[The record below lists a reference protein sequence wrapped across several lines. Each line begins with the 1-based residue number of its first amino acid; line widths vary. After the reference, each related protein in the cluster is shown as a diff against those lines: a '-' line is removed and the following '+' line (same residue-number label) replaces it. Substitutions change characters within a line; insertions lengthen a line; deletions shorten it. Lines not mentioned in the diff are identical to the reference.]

1 MSLQPELAAL
11 VLLAAIVH
19 ATWNALA
26 KGSGDRLMTVAAI
39 QGSQTVFAL
48 FALPFVPI
56 PSVEAWP
63 YLIASVV
70 IHTGYFY
77 FLMRA
82 YKYGDLSHVY
92 PLARGS
98 APLLVAVMTNVLA
111 IETPSLSGMGGIL
124 LVSVGIVSLA
134 FVGNGHYPTGAKP
147 VRLALMTGLLISAYT
162 LSDGLGTRT
171 GETPFSYIVW
181 LFLWSGVPFCIA
193 TAFVRRKTL
202 GKDLAKRWKTGA
214 MAGFMSALAY
224 TLVLYAMSQSAM
236 AYVSA
241 LRETSVLFAALIGI
255 IAMKEPLCLRRIAAA
270 AAITAGIIVMQ
281 VAG

>member
-11 VLLAAIVH
+11 VLLAAVVH

-26 KGSGDRLMTVAAI
+26 KGSGDRLMTVAVI

-48 FALPFVPI
+48 FFLPFVPI
-56 PSVEAWP
+56 PTADAWP
-63 YLIASVV
+63 YLIGSVI

-77 FLMRA
+77 FLMKA
-82 YKYGDLSHVY
+82 YEDGDLSHVY

-98 APLLVAVMTNVLA
+98 APLLVAVMTSVLA
-111 IETPSLSGMGGIL
+111 IETPSTGGIIGIL
-124 LVSVGIVSLA
+124 LISVGIVSLS
-134 FVGNGHYPTGAKP
+134 FVGNGHYPSGSKP
-147 VRLALMTGLLISAYT
+147 VKLALTTGLFISAYT
-162 LSDGLGTRT
+162 LCDGLGTRT

-181 LFLWSGVPFCIA
+181 TFLWSGVPFCMA
-193 TAFVRRKTL
+193 TAYVRRKTL
-202 GKDLAKRWKTGA
+202 LGDLALRWKYGTL
-214 MAGFMSALAY
+214 AGFLSALAY

-255 IAMKEPLCLRRIAAA
+255 IAMKEPLGLRRILAAV
-270 AAITAGIIVMQ
+270 AITLGIIVMQ

>member
-11 VLLAAIVH
+11 VLFAAVVH

-26 KGSGDRLMTVAAI
+26 KGSGDRLMTVAVI

-48 FALPFVPI
+48 FFVPFVAI
-56 PSVEAWP
+56 PAIEAWP
-63 YLIASVV
+63 YLIGSVV

-77 FLMRA
+77 FLMKA
-82 YKYGDLSHVY
+82 YEDGDLSHVY

-98 APLLVAVMTNVLA
+98 APLLVALMTSALV
-111 IETPSLSGMGGIL
+111 IETPNAAGMVGIV
-124 LVSVGIVSLA
+124 LVSLGIVSLA
-134 FVGNGHYPTGAKP
+134 FVGNGHYPSGAKP
-147 VRLALMTGLLISAYT
+147 VRLALTTGLFISAYT
-162 LSDGLGTRT
+162 LCDGLGTRT
-171 GETPFSYIVW
+171 GDTPFSYIVW

-202 GKDLAKRWKTGA
+202 IVDLAKRWKWGA
-214 MAGFMSALAY
+214 TAGVLSALAY
-224 TLVLYAMSQSAM
+224 SLVLYAMSQSAM

-255 IAMKEPLCLRRIAAA
+255 IAMKEPLGFRRIAAA
-270 AAITAGIIVMQ
+270 AIITAGIIVMQ